1 MPVLAAVTEALTPF
15 NLVLAFA
22 AGVATF
28 ASPCMLPLVPGYLAM
43 LGATPAAAGEAGEDG
58 ERRAALSGAG
68 RNALL
73 FIAGFTLV
81 FTLLGFGS
89 GVLGGALV
97 RHRREIETV
106 GGILVIAFGV
116 LLLVSDRL
124 PMALQNRRGA
134 RLTRPSGSGL
144 SAFGFGVVFAAAWS
158 PCIGPT
164 LGAILTVAASGSNA
178 VSGAVLLAVFSL
190 GIGLPFA
197 ALGLGLHGSTR
208 VLTWLR
214 RHQRGV
220 RVGSAAMLI
229 AFGVLLATGTISALS
244 TELSAT
250 PGIEL

>member
-1 MPVLAAVTEALTPF
+1 MLAAVTEALTPV
-15 NLVLAFA
+15 NLGLAFA

-43 LGATPAAAGEAGEDG
+43 LGAAPTAASDAAD
-58 ERRAALSGAG
+58 RRAALSGAG

-73 FIAGFTLV
+73 FIGGFTLV

-89 GVLGGALV
+89 GFLGGALV
-97 RHRREIETV
+97 RHRSTIETV

-124 PMALQNRRGA
+124 PMALQNRQGA
-134 RLTRPSGSGL
+134 RLVRPSGSAL

-164 LGAILTVAASGSNA
+164 LGAILTVAASGSNP
-178 VSGAVLLAVFSL
+178 VSGAILLAVFSL

-197 ALGLGLHGSTR
+197 ALGLGLNGSTR
-208 VLTWLR
+208 VVGWLR

-220 RVGSAAMLI
+220 RVGSAVMLI
-229 AFGVLLATGTISALS
+229 AFGVLLANGTIGSLS
-244 TELSAT
+244 SDLSAT

>member
-1 MPVLAAVTEALTPF
+1 MLAAVTEALTPF
-15 NLVLAFA
+15 NLGLAFA

-43 LGATPAAAGEAGEDG
+43 LGATPAAAGDT

-73 FIAGFTLV
+73 FVAGFTIV

-89 GVLGGALV
+89 GVVGGALL

-116 LLLVSDRL
+116 LLLLSDRL

-134 RLTRPSGSGL
+134 RLVRPGGSGL
-144 SAFGFGVVFAAAWS
+144 SALGFGVVFAAAWS

-164 LGAILTVAASGSNA
+164 LGAILTVAASGSHA

-208 VLTWLR
+208 VVAWLR
-214 RHQRGV
+214 DHQRGV
-220 RVGSAAMLI
+220 RIGSAAMLI
-229 AFGVLLATGTISALS
+229 AFGALLATGAVSALS